1 MTIREEE
8 IADSISDILN
18 TTQVEET
25 ITRFRTLKG
34 YLLANKDIKIITPEA
49 WDEETLEALKRSHG
63 NKRYFG
69 GLLLY
74 DIMDQTK
81 PIAM

>member
-1 MTIREEE
+1 MTISEKN
-8 IADSISDILN
+8 ADSISSILN

-25 ITRFRTLKG
+25 IARFRILKS
-34 YLLANKDIKIITPEA
+34 YLLTNKDIKIIIPEA
-49 WDEETLEALKRSHG
+49 WNEETLEALKRSRG

-74 DIMDQTK
+74 GIMDQTN